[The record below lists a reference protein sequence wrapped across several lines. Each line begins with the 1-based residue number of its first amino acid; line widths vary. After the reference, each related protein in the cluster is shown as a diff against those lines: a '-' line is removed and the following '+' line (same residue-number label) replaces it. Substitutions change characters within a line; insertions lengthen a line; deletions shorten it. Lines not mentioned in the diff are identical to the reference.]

1 MKIEEQKKKGLN
13 TILSITIDKK
23 IIEEELKKK
32 LSKLQS
38 EISLKGFRPG
48 KVPPA
53 VIKSQFGKAI
63 YGEVIDK
70 ILHESSN
77 KALLEKKIKV
87 AGQPKINLNTFG
99 EGKDLNYTIEV
110 DSLPEV
116 NLASF
121 EKYTANEYSLKIE
134 NKLIDEKIKE
144 IAKNN
149 KTFSDKNEK
158 LEKGDLV
165 IFDCN
170 GSVNGEKFE
179 GSDGKNTRLVI
190 GEDLFLKGFDQKLI
204 GVKKKENKTVEVNL
218 PENYPKKEL
227 ANKKAKFECK
237 IINVQKPNETK
248 IDDTFA
254 KNLGAKDLA
263 DLKLLIEKQIS
274 TQYTQALDSITK
286 KEILDQI
293 GKLHKLELPKNLVE
307 QEIHLM
313 THQLKKEEAEKHKSK
328 NLKVAESRIKLGL
341 VLNEYGEKNNLKV
354 SNEEVKAEV
363 QKQIKGMPGQEKMV
377 LDYYEKNPS
386 AAQSLKGSLY
396 EEKIL
401 TLFKSKI
408 NLKKKN
414 ITINEA
420 EKIISD
426 FNKSSQELSVHNH
439 SDDHGH
445 NHDHENNGDHD
456 HNHKNEIKDSKEK
469 KVSKTSSNIQKKI
482 KKVSKK

>member
-1 MKIEEQKKKGLN
+1 MKVEIQNKKGL
-13 TILSITIDKK
+13 TTTLSIVIEKE
-23 IIEEELKKK
+23 IIQEELDRK
-32 LSKLQS
+32 LLKLQS
-38 EISLKGFRPG
+38 EVNLKGFRPG
-48 KVPPA
+48 MVPPA

-77 KALLEKKIKV
+77 KALEEKKIKA
-87 AGQPKINLNTFG
+87 AGQPKIDLKTFG

-110 DSLPEV
+110 NSLPEV

-121 EKYTANEYSLKIE
+121 EKYTANEYLVKIE
-134 NKLIDEKIKE
+134 SKLVDEKIKE

-158 LEKGDLV
+158 SEKGDLV
-165 IFDCN
+165 IFDYN
-170 GSVNGEKFE
+170 ASVNGEKFE
-179 GSDGKNTRLVI
+179 GSEGKNTRLVV

-204 GVKKKENKTVEVNL
+204 GLKKEENKTIEVNL

-237 IINVQKPNETK
+237 IINIQKPNETK

-254 KNLGAKDLA
+254 MNLGAKDLI
-263 DLKLLIEKQIS
+263 DLKSLIEKQIS
-274 TQYTQALDSITK
+274 TQYKQTLDSITK

-293 GKLHKLELPKNLVE
+293 EKLHKLELPKNLVE

-313 THQLKKEEAEKHKSK
+313 TRKLKKEEIEKHKSK
-328 NLKVAESRIKLGL
+328 NLKIAESRIKLGL

-354 SNEEVKAEV
+354 SDDEVKTEV

-414 ITINEA
+414 ITISEA

-439 SDDHGH
+439 
-445 NHDHENNGDHD
+445 NHDHEHNNDHD
-456 HNHKNEIKDSKEK
+456 HNHKNEINDSKEK

>member
-1 MKIEEQKKKGLN
+1 MKVEIQNKKGL
-13 TILSITIDKK
+13 TTTLSIIIDKK
-23 IIEEELKKK
+23 IIQEELNKK

-38 EISLKGFRPG
+38 EVSLKGFRPG

-77 KALLEKKIKV
+77 KALQEKKIKA
-87 AGQPKINLNTFG
+87 AGQPKIDLKTFG

-116 NLASF
+116 SLASF
-121 EKYTANEYSLKIE
+121 ERYTANEYILKID
-134 NKLIDEKIKE
+134 NKLVDEKIKE
-144 IAKNN
+144 ISKNN
-149 KTFSDKNEK
+149 KTFSNKSEK
-158 LEKGDLV
+158 SEKGDLV
-165 IFDCN
+165 IFDYN
-170 GSVNGEKFE
+170 ASIGGEKFE
-179 GSDGKNTRLVI
+179 GGEGKNTRLIV
-190 GEDLFLKGFDQKLI
+190 GENLFLEGFDEKLI
-204 GVKKKENKTVEVNL
+204 GVKKEESKIIEVKL

-248 IDDTFA
+248 IDDAFA
-254 KNLGAKDLA
+254 KNLGAKDLI
-263 DLKLLIEKQIS
+263 DLKTLIEKQIS
-274 TQYTQALDSITK
+274 SQYKQALDSITK

-293 GKLHKLELPKNLVE
+293 EKFHKIELPKNLVE
-307 QEIHLM
+307 QEVHLM
-313 THQLKKEEAEKHKSK
+313 TSKLKKEEIEKHKSK
-328 NLKVAESRIKLGL
+328 NLKIAESRIKLGL

-354 SNEEVKAEV
+354 LNDEVKAEI

-386 AAQSLKGSLY
+386 ASQSLKGALY

-414 ITINEA
+414 ITTTEA

-426 FNKSSQELSVHNH
+426 FNNLSQDLSA
-439 SDDHGH
+439 
-445 NHDHENNGDHD
+445 NNQD
-456 HNHKNEIKDSKEK
+456 KKTKDSKEK
-469 KVSKTSSNIQKKI
+469 KITETSSNTKKKI